1 MSSFSHSLICSSDI
15 FSSLLVKE
23 YPGIGLPPVF
33 LHGMD
38 KSVLD
43 SSKALFSLEMFS

>member
-15 FSSLLVKE
+15 FSPLLVKE

-33 LHGMD
+33 LQETD
-38 KSVLD
+38 TSV
-43 SSKALFSLEMFS
+43 SNFFKVLFSLEMFS